1 MCAWGCMHMRG
12 VAGICVRR
20 VAAAHRAIEKHLAH
34 AQIDGHACEVGAQR
48 RQRLRRAID
57 GDGPKATQLARGRLD
72 RLARRRLERKPERG
86 ACVAAAQA
94 EHLDLQRL
102 VGEGGGDGGGG
113 GGGGGEGEE

>member
-1 MCAWGCMHMRG
+1 MHMRG

-72 RLARRRLERKPERG
+72 RLARRRLER
-86 ACVAAAQA
+86 
-94 EHLDLQRL
+94 
-102 VGEGGGDGGGG
+102 
-113 GGGGGEGEE
+113 